1 MPGETPIPVETFP
14 DVLQYISVNL
24 GQDGSGNAAADQP
37 IFHCERNPVVD
48 AAFIRCS
55 TADAD
60 ATITLKHFTTGA
72 VGSGTAFSSAAAL
85 SATAGTVI
93 PVTIT
98 NTANVIPAGDA
109 IGVDFTNTSTAAGV
123 NVTLRIRTKRK

>member
-1 MPGETPIPVETFP
+1 MPGELPLPVSTFP

-24 GQDGSGNAAADQP
+24 GQNGSGVVAADQP
-37 IFHCERNPVVD
+37 IFHCERDTVVD
-48 AAFIRCS
+48 AAFIRCA
-55 TADAD
+55 TADGD
-60 ATITLKHFTTGA
+60 ATITLKHFTTGN
-72 VGSGTAFSSAAAL
+72 VTDGTAFSSAAAL

-98 NTANVIPAGDA
+98 DTANVIPAGDA
-109 IGVDFTNTSTAAGV
+109 IGVDVGGTSTAVGV

>member
-1 MPGETPIPVETFP
+1 MPGEKPIPVSTFP

-24 GQDGSGNAAADQP
+24 GQNGSGVVAADQP
-37 IFHCERNPVVD
+37 IFHCERDTVVD
-48 AAFIRCS
+48 AAFIRCA

-98 NTANVIPAGDA
+98 DTANVIPAGDA
-109 IGVDFTNTSTAAGV
+109 IGVDVGGTSTAVGV